1 MQSITVYCAS
11 STALDPEFHEPARQ
25 IGQLLVERNLRLI
38 YGGGRVGLMGE
49 VARAVRA
56 GGGHVTGIITHT
68 LVGLEQADDACDELV
83 VVDTMRERKRLLAE
97 RGDAFLALPGGLG
110 TYEELFE
117 VLVGRQLGEH
127 TKPIGIVNING
138 YYDPLI
144 ELIDHGIEHRFIR
157 PAMHDLFTIH
167 EDPATVIDHLLD
179 PPDVCVDH
187 SFLPT
192 SERGG

>member
-11 STALDPEFHEPARQ
+11 STALDPEFHEPVRQ
-25 IGQLLVERNLRLI
+25 IGALLVERDLRLI

-49 VARAVRA
+49 VARAVRE
-56 GGGHVTGIITHT
+56 GGGHVTGIITQT
-68 LVGLEQADDACDELV
+68 LVELEQADDACDELV
-83 VVDTMRERKRLLAE
+83 VVDTMRERKRLLTE

-127 TKPIGIVNING
+127 TKPIGLVNING
-138 YYDPLI
+138 YYDPLV
-144 ELIDHGIEHRFIR
+144 ELIDHGVEHRFIR
-157 PAMHDLFTIH
+157 PAMRDLFTMDA
-167 EDPATVIDHLLD
+167 DPAVVIDHLCD
-179 PPDVCVDH
+179 PPPVVIDH

-192 SERGG
+192 TQSGN